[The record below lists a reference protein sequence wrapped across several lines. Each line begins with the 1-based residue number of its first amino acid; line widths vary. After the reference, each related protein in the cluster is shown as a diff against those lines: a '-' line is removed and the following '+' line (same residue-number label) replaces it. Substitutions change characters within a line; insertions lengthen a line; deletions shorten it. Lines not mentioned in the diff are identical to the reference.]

1 MSHWRRFSARNYDNT
16 RICITV
22 TKHSGAY
29 VYRAHM
35 VGPFTV
41 SLCLGLATLTG
52 SHLHCDNDARSHI
65 AGIESPFG
73 YNTQWKVN
81 MTLNID
87 RLLLFLLPYIGF
99 RTSVS
104 TLQRF
109 HLPLCPK
116 FHTEAVSLFCTLYSS
131 YSCMCYFHP
140 ALLLPFWLKGNPLKS
155 GNFRYSYVIIGI
167 SPNYVACA
175 LLFFCLTWYSP
186 PQIW

>member
-1 MSHWRRFSARNYDNT
+1 
-16 RICITV
+16 
-22 TKHSGAY
+22 
-29 VYRAHM
+29 
-35 VGPFTV
+35 
-41 SLCLGLATLTG
+41 
-52 SHLHCDNDARSHI
+52 
-65 AGIESPFG
+65 
-73 YNTQWKVN
+73 

-186 PQIW
+186 PQIWWFIMSLLGQVTNMLQGVHSNFCTNVELWWYIKWVLCNKTNFRTWSLPFQLVEWQIIQHS